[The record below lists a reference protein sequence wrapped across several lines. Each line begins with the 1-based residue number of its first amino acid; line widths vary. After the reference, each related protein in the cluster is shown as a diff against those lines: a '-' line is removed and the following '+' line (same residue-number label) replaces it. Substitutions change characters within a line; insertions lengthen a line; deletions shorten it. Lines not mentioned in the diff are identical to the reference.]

1 MHRYFCGLVDAAW
14 KLFACKLLS
23 CSWFEEHDV
32 VVLGM
37 FAQEWRGIS
46 ELQERWE

>member
-1 MHRYFCGLVDAAW
+1 MLPGSFLRVNSYHAPGLN
-14 KLFACKLLS
+14 S
-23 CSWFEEHDV
+23 EEHDV